1 MAAGK
6 EPVQQVTKMIPPW
19 LILIVL
25 AMLGFALLGDR
36 GVLRALQTYHHK
48 QDLEQQLN
56 ELQMEQQQLREEIR
70 LLRKDRDH
78 WEQLARKEL
87 GMVREG
93 ELIYQFSDDEKTS
106 KQIFK
111 SMQ

>member
-1 MAAGK
+1 MASGK
-6 EPVQQVTKMIPPW
+6 DPALPVRKLIPPW

-36 GVLRALQTYHHK
+36 GVLRALQSHHHK
-48 QDLEQQLN
+48 QELEQQLLKL
-56 ELQMEQQQLREEIR
+56 ESEQQRLREEIR

-93 ELIYQFSDDEKTS
+93 ELIYQFTDESGPEK
-106 KQIFK
+106 
-111 SMQ
+111 